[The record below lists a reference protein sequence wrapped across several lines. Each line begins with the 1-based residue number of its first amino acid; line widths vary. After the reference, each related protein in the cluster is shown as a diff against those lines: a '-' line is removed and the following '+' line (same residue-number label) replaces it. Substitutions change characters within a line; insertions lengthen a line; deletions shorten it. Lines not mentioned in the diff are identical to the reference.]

1 MMAAAK
7 ERISWSEGPGVA
19 LPLAAAVPVAKNS
32 RPGFELKKI
41 NSRPG
46 WSEVNFKTVSGI
58 GVSLR
63 QNGIGS
69 RCQSLNRY
77 AYVLNNP
84 TSLVDPS
91 GLCTQGQPNCP
102 PSGIKPSCTN
112 MDCVFT
118 TYKNTICYIGGLMGP
133 CPSGMNN
140 FSFNLGTEINQVDIF
155 DANKGAPGT
164 YIIPGGQIQCDAS
177 GRCSTGTG
185 SFGFSDQLWSQTW
198 GFIDAARG
206 QGFPNLATSG
216 YQVYQLWNG
225 TQSAAFSSVA
235 EAESAGQTGF
245 INSLNGRLDAMKLA
259 NPVGPYALCA
269 TLVCSVQVTPQLA
282 DGSGNLTIGVT
293 AATPAMPALGVPAS
307 RVPLGPSQTWPF
319 P

>member
-164 YIIPGGQIQCDAS
+164 YIIPGGQMQCDAS

-185 SFGFSDQLWSQTW
+185 SFGFDEGAWMQAEAFIDYQNSLKPNSAPTTGYGTIMLYTGGESAANGTFNGQLSPMQGTNFLATIYGKSFLVPGTLNEYTWPTSVGVIPGPGGQIDIQSQTY
-198 GFIDAARG
+198 
-206 QGFPNLATSG
+206 L
-216 YQVYQLWNG
+216 
-225 TQSAAFSSVA
+225 
-235 EAESAGQTGF
+235 
-245 INSLNGRLDAMKLA
+245 SLYRLDLNTFNIVK
-259 NPVGPYALCA
+259 
-269 TLVCSVQVTPQLA
+269 
-282 DGSGNLTIGVT
+282 
-293 AATPAMPALGVPAS
+293 
-307 RVPLGPSQTWPF
+307 
-319 P
+319 

>member
-1 MMAAAK
+1 
-7 ERISWSEGPGVA
+7 
-19 LPLAAAVPVAKNS
+19 
-32 RPGFELKKI
+32 
-41 NSRPG
+41 
-46 WSEVNFKTVSGI
+46 
-58 GVSLR
+58 
-63 QNGIGS
+63 
-69 RCQSLNRY
+69 
-77 AYVLNNP
+77 
-84 TSLVDPS
+84 
-91 GLCTQGQPNCP
+91 
-102 PSGIKPSCTN
+102 